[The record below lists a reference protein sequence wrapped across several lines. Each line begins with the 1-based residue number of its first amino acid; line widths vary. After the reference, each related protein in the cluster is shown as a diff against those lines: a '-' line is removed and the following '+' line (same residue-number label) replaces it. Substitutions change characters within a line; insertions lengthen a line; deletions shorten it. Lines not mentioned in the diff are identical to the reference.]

1 MDTTLLIQTLNF
13 IAPLSSKI
21 QERLHEYLIEEK
33 FHKRHILVKEGQV
46 AKRIYFINEGFARAY
61 FNHDAKECT
70 TWFMGTGDFMI
81 SVFSFF
87 TQQPAVE
94 NIELLEDTTLLSL
107 TWTQLQ
113 NIYADFVEFNF
124 VGRLITEKY
133 YMMSEERAILHRT
146 LSALERYKIMIR
158 KYPLIMQ
165 KAKLG
170 QIASYLDMSQETL
183 SRIRANKRILT

>member
-1 MDTTLLIQTLNF
+1 MDATLLIQTLNF
-13 IAPLSSKI
+13 ITPLSSKI

-33 FHKRHILVKEGQV
+33 YPKRHLLVKEGQV
-46 AKRIYFINEGFARAY
+46 AKRIYFIKEGFARAY
-61 FNHDAKECT
+61 FYHDDKEST

-94 NIELLEDTTLLSL
+94 NIELLEDTTLLSV

-113 NIYADFVEFNF
+113 NIYADFVEFNL
-124 VGRLITEKY
+124 VGRIITEKY

-146 LSALERYKIMIR
+146 LSALERYKIMIK

-183 SRIRANKRILT
+183 SRIRSNKRILI

>member
-1 MDTTLLIQTLNF
+1 MDADFLIQTLNF

-21 QERLHEYLIEEK
+21 QARLHEYLIEEK
-33 FHKRHILVKEGQV
+33 YPKRHLLVHEGHV
-46 AKRIYFINEGFARAY
+46 ANRIYFITEGFARAY
-61 FNHDAKECT
+61 FYHDAKECT
-70 TWFMGTGDFMI
+70 TWFMGKGDFMI

-87 TQQPAVE
+87 TQQPAAE
-94 NIELLEDTTLLSL
+94 NIELLEDTTLISL

-113 NIYADFVEFNF
+113 NIYADFVEFNY

-146 LSALERYKIMIR
+146 VSALERYKIMIK
-158 KYPLIMQ
+158 KYPQIMQ

-170 QIASYLDMSQETL
+170 QIATYLGISPETL
-183 SRIRANKRILT
+183 SRVRGNKGILT